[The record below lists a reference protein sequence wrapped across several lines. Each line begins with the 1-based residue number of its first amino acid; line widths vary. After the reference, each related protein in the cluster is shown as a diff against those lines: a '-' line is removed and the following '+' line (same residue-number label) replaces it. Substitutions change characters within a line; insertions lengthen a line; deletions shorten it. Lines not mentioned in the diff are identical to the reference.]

1 MSPCSCTKSSLLT
14 VSIIYPIS
22 LVSGMKDASEILDT
36 STEQKT
42 PGTSQ
47 QGLQWLV
54 YMIDEVAKLRDD

>member
-1 MSPCSCTKSSLLT
+1 
-14 VSIIYPIS
+14 
-22 LVSGMKDASEILDT
+22 MKDASEILDT